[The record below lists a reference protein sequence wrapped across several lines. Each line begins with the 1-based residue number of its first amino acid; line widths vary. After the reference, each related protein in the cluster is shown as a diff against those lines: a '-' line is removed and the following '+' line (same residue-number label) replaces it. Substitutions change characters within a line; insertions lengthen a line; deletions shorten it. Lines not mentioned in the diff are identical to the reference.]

1 MEKEAEDKSATTEEE
16 KRGGGDKRGREG
28 SRAKPKTFE
37 MSCSC
42 FSSELKRQNRSERL
56 ARSGPLNFKCDKSGI
71 LAKF

>member
-1 MEKEAEDKSATTEEE
+1 MISQPLLKKR
-16 KRGGGDKRGREG
+16 RGGETKGGEKG